1 MVPNLIG
8 AMCAITWHIYD
19 NQNVLYGLVTLQ
31 GIFTFIGNSTLALA
45 SFTILKRKR
54 LMNDLFLKFIEKLG
68 SVDNTFLF
76 AVSIIPYAI
85 FLFYLYK
92 IKSVNNFVKTGFS
105 LTVFFVLITILVS
118 IFTLNYYN
126 KTLVEVDFLHGLAE
140 SFLTLSDFVILLG
153 FIRLLNSLEVNNS

>member
-1 MVPNLIG
+1 
-8 AMCAITWHIYD
+8 
-19 NQNVLYGLVTLQ
+19 
-31 GIFTFIGNSTLALA
+31 
-45 SFTILKRKR
+45 
-54 LMNDLFLKFIEKLG
+54 MNDIFLKFIEKLG
-68 SVDNTFLF
+68 LVDNTFLF

-105 LTVFFVLITILVS
+105 LTVLFVLITILVS
-118 IFTLNYYN
+118 IFTLNYYD

-153 FIRLLNSLEVNNS
+153 FIRILNNLEVNNS